1 MLIFLKK
8 TFTMLGENEPA
19 MTWTFFLPFCHT
31 DETDNKVDEQVAF
44 GCVNMTLVLCT
55 LAA

>member
-1 MLIFLKK
+1 MLV
-8 TFTMLGENEPA
+8 ENEPA
-19 MTWTFFLPFCHT
+19 MTLTFFLPFCHT